1 MHRAIKVALVFAA
14 GISWTMPTMASPR
27 SQAKSKHHATAP
39 MGTVEGCGWATWY
52 SAQPGGHNTASG
64 VRFDPTAMAAAHVT
78 APMGTIIRVTIISTG
93 QSITVSVVDRE
104 PMHPG
109 RIVDLTPA
117 AADILGIR
125 KAGKV
130 LVRVSLATKTDPP

>member
-1 MHRAIKVALVFAA
+1 
-14 GISWTMPTMASPR
+14 
-27 SQAKSKHHATAP
+27 
-39 MGTVEGCGWATWY
+39 
-52 SAQPGGHNTASG
+52 
-64 VRFDPTAMAAAHVT
+64 MAAAHVT